1 MSFSLVVAYDKN
13 RVIGCNGTMPW
24 DLPADMK
31 IFVRR
36 TMHHP
41 VVMGRKTWQSLRRQ
55 PLPGRR
61 NIVLSRDSAFTAPLA
76 EVERTLEKIAAEF
89 TNHGECMVVGGGE
102 IYRIFLPQATRIYLS
117 EIEGEFPGNVWF
129 PKLNPE
135 QWCEV
140 SRVTV
145 PKSDQNAFPFS
156 SVILERRRTNGS

>member
-1 MSFSLVVAYDKN
+1 MSFSIVVAYDKN
-13 RVIGCNGTMPW
+13 RVIGYNGTMPW

-41 VVMGRKTWQSLRRQ
+41 VVMGRKTWQSLRLQ

-61 NIVLSRDSAFTAPLA
+61 NIVLSRDSAFTAPQA
-76 EVERTLEKIAAEF
+76 EVERTLDTIADEF
-89 TNHGECMVVGGGE
+89 SNQGECMVVGGGE
-102 IYRIFLPQATRIYLS
+102 IYRIFLPQVTRIYLT
-117 EIEGEFPGNVWF
+117 EVEGEFFGDIWF
-129 PKLNPE
+129 PKLNPD
-135 QWCEV
+135 QWREV
-140 SRVTV
+140 SRETV